1 MYHIAD
7 MLHNFVLRDADQ
19 SHDPLQGVNV
29 VEFKLKTDDVI
40 VGVIVEDDCA
50 LHVQAT
56 TGTERQVSMSE

>member
-1 MYHIAD
+1 

-56 TGTERQVSMSE
+56 TGNESQVSMSE